1 MSPLVSVITP
11 VYNREKVL
19 KQTVESVLSQTFEDF
34 EYILVN
40 DASTDNSLA
49 ILEEFEKKDKRVK
62 VINLEKNKGPAG
74 ARNAGVDEAKGRYI
88 AFLDS
93 DDIWNKEKLKIQ
105 LDFMNEKA
113 TAISFTSFE
122 LIDVDGNSLG
132 KTVRA
137 KKEVD
142 LDTFLKCTCIGFST
156 SMIDVAKTGR
166 FNFIDIPIRQ
176 DAHLWITLLKRGFVA
191 YGIEKTLVKYRV
203 HRGNISANKFK
214 AALGTWNLY
223 YKIEKLGFFKSL
235 YYFSHYAVN
244 GVLKRL

>member
-1 MSPLVSVITP
+1 MSPLVSIITP
-11 VYNREKVL
+11 VYNREEVL
-19 KQTVESVLSQTFEDF
+19 RQTVESVLSQSFGDF

-49 ILEEFEKKDKRVK
+49 ILKEYEKKDSRVK
-62 VINLEKNKGPAG
+62 VINLEKNLGPAG
-74 ARNAGVDEAKGRYI
+74 ARNAGVEKASGKYI

-93 DDIWNKEKLKIQ
+93 DDMWEKDKLQIQ
-105 LDFMNEKA
+105 LDFMKERDI
-113 TAISFTSFE
+113 AISFTSFE
-122 LIDVDGNSLG
+122 LVDAKGNSLG
-132 KTVRA
+132 KTVKA

-156 SMIDVAKTGR
+156 SMIDVEKTGE
-166 FNFIDIPIRQ
+166 FSFINIPIRQ
-176 DAHLWITLLKRGFVA
+176 DAHLWITLLKRVEKA